1 MEFIEIIFSR
11 ILLIVTDM
19 RDRGNELLESR
30 NRIKDFMEFWKKK
43 GNTCGIL
50 EKIFSRISL
59 THWRVGP
66 TRRSSEREEQ
76 LEVAIVDF

>member
-1 MEFIEIIFSR
+1 MICQNFLEYEKWFMEFIEIIFSR

-59 THWRVGP
+59 TH
-66 TRRSSEREEQ
+66 
-76 LEVAIVDF
+76 